1 MMRLL
6 GKSKEEKINAP
17 VGSAEYGRLVKE
29 AYIDNTINEAKFL
42 SDDLYDS
49 ISRHDEI
56 IDAISKLKVE
66 KDIIEHT
73 IMGLMKENE
82 IAYIK
87 ERKITWKKTSRVSF
101 DTKLFKLIIDY
112 LRLSR
117 RNNMARFRYVYSS
130 FYKDDKVLDYY
141 SALEKFLYLF
151 F

>member
-1 MMRLL
+1 MRLL

-87 ERKITWKKTSRVSF
+87 ERKITWKKTSRISF
-101 DTKLFKLIIDY
+101 DTKLFKLEEPELY
-112 LRLSR
+112 EKYCRVSNNRL
-117 RNNMARFRYVYSS
+117 F
-130 FYKDDKVLDYY
+130 KIK
-141 SALEKFLYLF
+141 
-151 F
+151 

>member
-1 MMRLL
+1 MMKLL

-87 ERKITWKKTSRVSF
+87 ERKINWKKTSRVSF
-101 DTKLFKLIIDY
+101 DTKLFKLEEPELY
-112 LRLSR
+112 EKYCRVSNNRL
-117 RNNMARFRYVYSS
+117 F
-130 FYKDDKVLDYY
+130 KIK
-141 SALEKFLYLF
+141 
-151 F
+151 

>member
-29 AYIDNTINEAKFL
+29 AYIENTINEAKFL

-101 DTKLFKLIIDY
+101 DTKLFKSEEPELY
-112 LRLSR
+112 EKYCRVSNNRL
-117 RNNMARFRYVYSS
+117 F
-130 FYKDDKVLDYY
+130 KIK
-141 SALEKFLYLF
+141 
-151 F
+151 

>member
-49 ISRHDEI
+49 ISKHDEI

-101 DTKLFKLIIDY
+101 DTKLFKLEEPELY
-112 LRLSR
+112 EKYCRVSNNRL
-117 RNNMARFRYVYSS
+117 F
-130 FYKDDKVLDYY
+130 KIK
-141 SALEKFLYLF
+141 
-151 F
+151 

>member
-1 MMRLL
+1 MKLL

-29 AYIDNTINEAKFL
+29 AYIDTTINEAKFL

-101 DTKLFKLIIDY
+101 DTKLFKLEEPELY
-112 LRLSR
+112 EKYCRVSNNRL
-117 RNNMARFRYVYSS
+117 F
-130 FYKDDKVLDYY
+130 KIK
-141 SALEKFLYLF
+141 
-151 F
+151 

>member
-1 MMRLL
+1 MMKLL

-56 IDAISKLKVE
+56 IDAICKLKVE

-101 DTKLFKLIIDY
+101 DTKLFKLEEPELY
-112 LRLSR
+112 EKYCRVSNNRL
-117 RNNMARFRYVYSS
+117 F
-130 FYKDDKVLDYY
+130 KIK
-141 SALEKFLYLF
+141 
-151 F
+151 

>member
-101 DTKLFKLIIDY
+101 DTKLFKLEEPELY
-112 LRLSR
+112 EKYCRVSNNRL
-117 RNNMARFRYVYSS
+117 F
-130 FYKDDKVLDYY
+130 KIK
-141 SALEKFLYLF
+141 
-151 F
+151 

>member
-101 DTKLFKLIIDY
+101 DTKLFKIEEPELY
-112 LRLSR
+112 EKYCRVSNNRL
-117 RNNMARFRYVYSS
+117 F
-130 FYKDDKVLDYY
+130 KIK
-141 SALEKFLYLF
+141 
-151 F
+151 

>member
-73 IMGLMKENE
+73 RMGRMKENE

-101 DTKLFKLIIDY
+101 DTKLFKLEEPELY
-112 LRLSR
+112 EKYCRVSNNRL
-117 RNNMARFRYVYSS
+117 F
-130 FYKDDKVLDYY
+130 KIK
-141 SALEKFLYLF
+141 
-151 F
+151 

>member
-1 MMRLL
+1 MKRLL
-6 GKSKEEKINAP
+6 GKVKEEKEIMAP

-29 AYIDNTINEAKFL
+29 AYIDNTIDEVKFL
-42 SDDLYDS
+42 DDDLYTS

-56 IDAISKLKVE
+56 VDEMSKLKVE

-101 DTKLFKLIIDY
+101 DTKLFKLEEPELY
-112 LRLSR
+112 EKYSRVSNNRL
-117 RNNMARFRYVYSS
+117 F
-130 FYKDDKVLDYY
+130 KIK
-141 SALEKFLYLF
+141 
-151 F
+151 

>member
-56 IDAISKLKVE
+56 IDTISKLKVE

-101 DTKLFKLIIDY
+101 DTKLFKLEEPELY
-112 LRLSR
+112 EKYCRVSNNRL
-117 RNNMARFRYVYSS
+117 F
-130 FYKDDKVLDYY
+130 KIK
-141 SALEKFLYLF
+141 
-151 F
+151 

>member
-1 MMRLL
+1 MKLL

-87 ERKITWKKTSRVSF
+87 ERKITWKKTSRISF
-101 DTKLFKLIIDY
+101 DTKLFKLEEPELY
-112 LRLSR
+112 EKYCRVSNNRL
-117 RNNMARFRYVYSS
+117 F
-130 FYKDDKVLDYY
+130 KIK
-141 SALEKFLYLF
+141 
-151 F
+151 

>member
-1 MMRLL
+1 MMKLL

-49 ISRHDEI
+49 IYRHDEI

-101 DTKLFKLIIDY
+101 DTKLFKLEEPELY
-112 LRLSR
+112 EKYCRVSNNRL
-117 RNNMARFRYVYSS
+117 F
-130 FYKDDKVLDYY
+130 KIK
-141 SALEKFLYLF
+141 
-151 F
+151 

>member
-1 MMRLL
+1 MMKLL

-101 DTKLFKLIIDY
+101 DTKLFKLEEPELY
-112 LRLSR
+112 EKYCRVSNTRL
-117 RNNMARFRYVYSS
+117 F
-130 FYKDDKVLDYY
+130 KIK
-141 SALEKFLYLF
+141 
-151 F
+151 